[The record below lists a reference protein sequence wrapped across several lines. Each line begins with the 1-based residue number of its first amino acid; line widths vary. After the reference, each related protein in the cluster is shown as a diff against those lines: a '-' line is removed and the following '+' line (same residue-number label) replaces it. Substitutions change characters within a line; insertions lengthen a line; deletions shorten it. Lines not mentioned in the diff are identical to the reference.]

1 MAFIDVSRHLLVRP
15 IAAARPRD
23 DADAD
28 ASAREH
34 TRAGVALAVAW
45 AGLAVVFGA
54 YAIAEQSVGAV
65 VLMLVVLAILRLAW
79 TGSWPEDDPASVT
92 VERMIRLLP

>member
-23 DADAD
+23 DAD

-79 TGSWPEDDPASVT
+79 TGSWSEDDPASVT